1 MCCKLYEKTYK
12 MVIFKKIFI
21 ILIILTQILQITS
34 CTVYIGWEELEFENI
49 GTIKVPRGLK
59 LSQVDGNYYISD
71 KPISDNLSKV
81 YFTQTVSLDEP
92 SETRKDEANYFTDSF
107 KVLQIGESNPFWDS
121 TYGTLYCLIDGEI
134 MMLEYF
140 NLYGKNEHIR
150 MVAWPDQVE
159 KGVVKKIAKS
169 FEPYY

>member
-1 MCCKLYEKTYK
+1 
-12 MVIFKKIFI
+12 MVIGKKILI
-21 ILIILTQILQITS
+21 VLIILLQILNLTS
-34 CTVYIGWEELEFENI
+34 CTLYVGWEELEFKNI

-59 LSQVDGNYYISD
+59 LSQVDGKYYISD
-71 KPISDNLSKV
+71 KPISDKLSKV
-81 YFTQTVSLDEP
+81 YFTQTFSFDEP
-92 SETRKDEANYFTDSF
+92 SETRQDETNYFTDSF
-107 KVLQIGESNPFWDS
+107 KVLQIGESNPCWDS

-140 NLYGKNEHIR
+140 DLYGEEEHIW